1 MTQLSVARAGMQTCD
16 KEVWEAIYDMHVALG
31 IEGGSSDES
40 DCEPNSK
47 KVIAREKT
55 WCNRWIK
62 TIYRVVDDFAPKV
75 MGLGRQRPGNPG
87 RPRERREDGLP
98 LSQDAPLRGLPET
111 YYDEIFVNNLSPIR
125 LKGLDVKPPKLLP
138 IPTASPFA

>member
-1 MTQLSVARAGMQTCD
+1 MTWLSVARAGMQTRD

-31 IEGGSSDES
+31 IEGGSLDES

-47 KVIAREKT
+47 KVIAREKP
-55 WCNRWIK
+55 WRNQRIK
-62 TIYRVVDDFAPKV
+62 TIYRVVDDFTPKV

-87 RPRERREDGLP
+87 RPRECCEDGLP
-98 LSQDAPLRGLPET
+98 LSRDAPLRGLPET
-111 YYDEIFVNNLSPIR
+111 YYDEIFVNNLSLIR